1 MEFIVTRNKEL
12 LYFKLVKKLISCE
25 LNKYVSAIWMFK
37 ILLLFMYFWINKCAI
52 QSSELA
58 FDSDWAKYS

>member
-25 LNKYVSAIWMFK
+25 LNKYVSAI
-37 ILLLFMYFWINKCAI
+37 
-52 QSSELA
+52 
-58 FDSDWAKYS
+58 